1 MAANVEGTNK
11 PLFEKHGINMWAFLV
26 GLGVYCFALVAD
38 INSRMHDHQANSSV
52 IAVVSGSLS
61 TVSLVSTLVPQV
73 IGYIILCI
81 SWICTAIFIV
91 VVYEDGKLYKGARS
105 WIYKN
110 VKESVLIH
118 IRNNNWFH
126 EASDNSLIISSPSAE
141 QPSPAA
147 LSDII

>member
-61 TVSLVSTLVPQV
+61 TVSLISTLAPQV

-81 SWICTAIFIV
+81 SWICAAIFIV

-110 VKESVLIH
+110 IMESALTH
-118 IRNNNWFH
+118 MQNNNWFH
-126 EASDNSLIISSPSAE
+126 EASNNIIISSPSTE
-141 QPSPAA
+141 QPPPAA
-147 LSDII
+147 ISDNI

>member
-81 SWICTAIFIV
+81 SWICAAIFIV

-110 VKESVLIH
+110 VMESVLTH

-126 EASDNSLIISSPSAE
+126 EASNNNLIISSPSTE
-141 QPSPAA
+141 QPPPAA
-147 LSDII
+147 VSDII